1 MLTKKNMFHLPNRA
15 TEGLMRSLFDL
26 LGVNLNVPGHTTLSV
41 RGKGLKVALPR
52 KANGHLDIVMIALA

>member
-1 MLTKKNMFHLPNRA
+1 
-15 TEGLMRSLFDL
+15 MRSLFDL